1 MVEVVSG
8 LRAVVDGL
16 MPSSVAAGLA
26 EAEGWSPDEVEAYCA
41 RCGASAGP
49 GSTDA
54 GGCVFCRGKPVA
66 WDTTV
71 RLSGYVA
78 PMDGWIK
85 AMKFGRRWSWGP
97 HLGRR
102 LAERVEIPDD
112 GKPVVVCPVPM
123 PWRRRWGRGFNQSAL
138 MAEALAAARGWPCV
152 ELLRRT
158 RHTPPQ
164 TAVPASR
171 RSANIRGS
179 FAVRPIDVTGCR
191 VLLVDDVKTTGA
203 TLHACA
209 RLLKQAGAD
218 EVRVAVAA
226 VADPKDRNFKAL

>member
-1 MVEVVSG
+1 MSEAVSG
-8 LRAVVDGL
+8 LRAWVNGL
-16 MPSSVAAGLA
+16 MPSSVASALGDA
-26 EAEGWSPDEVEAYCA
+26 DGWSPDGADAYCG

-54 GGCVFCRGKPVA
+54 SGCVFCRGKPIA
-66 WDTTV
+66 WSGTV
-71 RLSGYVA
+71 RLSGYVE

-85 AMKFGRRWSWGP
+85 AMKFGRHWSWGP
-97 HLGRR
+97 HLGRL
-102 LAERVEIPDD
+102 LAEGVEMPED
-112 GKPVVVCPVPM
+112 GNSVVVCPVPM

-158 RHTPPQ
+158 RHTAPQ
-164 TAVPASR
+164 TAVPPSR
-171 RSANIRGS
+171 RAANIRGS
-179 FAVRPIDVTGCR
+179 FALRPIDATGCR

-209 RLLKQAGAD
+209 GLLKKAGAD

-226 VADPKDRNFKAL
+226 VADPKGRDFKAL